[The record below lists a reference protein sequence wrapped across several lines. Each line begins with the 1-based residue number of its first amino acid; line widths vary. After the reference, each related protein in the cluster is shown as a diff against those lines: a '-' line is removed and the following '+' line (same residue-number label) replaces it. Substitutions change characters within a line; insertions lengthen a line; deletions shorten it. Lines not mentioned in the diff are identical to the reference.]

1 QGLQHGGG
9 ALEGQGDQTDL
20 AEGQAVGALED
31 GIERGHQRLHH
42 VVEQMAEAQRE
53 DDGEGGA
60 HGLGGCRRRHRHG
73 CVCVARIEG
82 RIAHRHKIQPL
93 AYTPAIMRE
102 NTLKQRLYAG
112 KAAFGVMCTFPSPP
126 VVEMLGHLG
135 FDWILLDNEHGSIT
149 VGTAEACIAAA
160 ELSGLPPI
168 VRPVGNRPEIIA
180 PFLDRGA
187 WGVQVPH
194 VNTADEARAAVDA
207 VKYAPEGHR
216 GIFRCGRP
224 ANYGF
229 KGSTAEYAK
238 DANRNT
244 LVCLMLEE
252 VAAIENLPELVTVPG
267 VDVYFIGSGDLSQSM
282 GYRGQ
287 QAHPDV
293 QTMMERG
300 VKIITG
306 AGRIAGC
313 SCPDNLVP
321 KFLGLGVQYFHS
333 SVGRLLQHGSEAYL
347 TKMREAARGGKEAR
361 GRRG

>member
-1 QGLQHGGG
+1 
-9 ALEGQGDQTDL
+9 
-20 AEGQAVGALED
+20 
-31 GIERGHQRLHH
+31 
-42 VVEQMAEAQRE
+42 
-53 DDGEGGA
+53 
-60 HGLGGCRRRHRHG
+60 
-73 CVCVARIEG
+73 
-82 RIAHRHKIQPL
+82 
-93 AYTPAIMRE
+93 MRE

-112 KAAFGVMCTFPSPP
+112 KPAFGVMCTFPSPP

-149 VGTAEACIAAA
+149 VDTAEACIAAA
-160 ELSGLPPI
+160 ELSGMPPI
-168 VRPVGNRPEIIA
+168 VRPVGNKPEIIA

-216 GIFRCGRP
+216 GIFSGGRP
-224 ANYGF
+224 AGYGF
-229 KGSTAEYAK
+229 KGTTAEYAK
-238 DANRNT
+238 EANRNT

-252 VAAIENLPELVTVPG
+252 VEAIENLPDLVKVPG

-282 GYRGQ
+282 GYTGQ
-287 QAHPDV
+287 QAHPEV
-293 QTMMERG
+293 QAMMERG

-333 SVGRLLQHGSEAYL
+333 SVGRLLQHGSDAYL
-347 TKMREAARGGKEAR
+347 KTMRQAAGAVK
-361 GRRG
+361 

>member
-1 QGLQHGGG
+1 MVVDRHAAFVRVEDEEEITSSPGTSGRFRRDCSPPGGSILMTS
-9 ALEGQGDQTDL
+9 APSQPRNW
-20 AEGQAVGALED
+20 V
-31 GIERGHQRLHH
+31 H
-42 VVEQMAEAQRE
+42 VVPASNCVRSRIRIPLSARSVMVSPPGRELSPSAETWSSKGEVWHARLRPGTPDEQ
-53 DDGEGGA
+53 
-60 HGLGGCRRRHRHG
+60 
-73 CVCVARIEG
+73 G
-82 RIAHRHKIQPL
+82 RG
-93 AYTPAIMRE
+93 AIMRE

-112 KAAFGVMCTFPSPP
+112 KAAFGVMCTFPSPT
-126 VVEMLGHLG
+126 VVEMLGYLG

-149 VGTAEACIAAA
+149 VDTAEACIVAA
-160 ELSGLPPI
+160 EMTCMAPI
-168 VRPVGNRPEIIA
+168 VRPVGNKPEIIA

-194 VNTADEARAAVDA
+194 VNTAAEARAAVDA

-216 GIFRCGRP
+216 GIFSGGRP

-282 GYRGQ
+282 GYTGQ

-293 QTMMERG
+293 QQVMERG
-300 VKIITG
+300 VKIITE
-306 AGRIAGC
+306 AG
-313 SCPDNLVP
+313 
-321 KFLGLGVQYFHS
+321 
-333 SVGRLLQHGSEAYL
+333 
-347 TKMREAARGGKEAR
+347 
-361 GRRG
+361 